1 MSIGVG
7 YECLSNKDIG
17 AYTAVLNGLDAII
30 FTAGIGENSSYIRKL
45 VCTDMEYFGI
55 KLDDAKNE
63 IRSKEIREINAID
76 SKTKYW

>member
-1 MSIGVG
+1 MALMLLF
-7 YECLSNKDIG
+7 YCRNRRKL
-17 AYTAVLNGLDAII
+17 
-30 FTAGIGENSSYIRKL
+30 FYIRKL

>member
-1 MSIGVG
+1 
-7 YECLSNKDIG
+7 
-17 AYTAVLNGLDAII
+17 LNGLDAII